1 MHARFITIVGHL
13 ALGIVCMSVASAQER
28 HAGKL
33 EGSWI
38 LDSIEMRGQKRQ
50 VEDLPARFQGMKQ
63 TIKGEKMIAAN
74 WK

>member
-1 MHARFITIVGHL
+1 MRVSLPSL
-13 ALGIVCMSVASAQER
+13 AILPLAYFVCRLLLPKNVMLD
-28 HAGKL
+28 KL
-33 EGSWI
+33 EGSRI